1 MEYIWSLEEELE
13 DDDDVWNG
21 GDPEHPDAECDY
33 YKDLYYKFSTFETP
47 DKWFAYEVERRA
59 MDLWQGEQVDGSTFK
74 FDLYGVSA
82 WTWPGAKYFMDTPS
96 AVMAGYR
103 YLLPC
108 CKTLVTLRGEHYRR
122 RWPWPKSLEIGHSAQ
137 CILVYAPTSA
147 QDKIV

>member
-13 DDDDVWNG
+13 DSEDLIFAEDLEKSDWLEQMCREG
-21 GDPEHPDAECDY
+21 GFFWDSPEQ
-33 YKDLYYKFSTFETP
+33 
-47 DKWFAYEVERRA
+47 WFVQMVEWRA
-59 MDLWQGEQVDGSTFK
+59 MELWQGEQVDGSTFK

-122 RWPWPKSLEIGHSAQ
+122 RWSWPKSLEIGHSAQ